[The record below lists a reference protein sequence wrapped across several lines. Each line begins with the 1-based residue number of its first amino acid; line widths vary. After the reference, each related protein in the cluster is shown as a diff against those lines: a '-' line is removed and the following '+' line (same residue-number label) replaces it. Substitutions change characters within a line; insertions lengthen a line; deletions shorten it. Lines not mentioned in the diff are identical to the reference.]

1 MPNNYSASL
10 KVSLAPQHQGLYG
23 QLIRDLYHD
32 PNYSRNL
39 AHNLP
44 FSLES
49 LGKVRIVLIFDST
62 WLPAAAREWLLMD
75 VILFTM
81 PLSTIQQMT
90 QWVLAIYQNIA
101 STPVPVRFKPPET
114 IVISNLFDHLA
125 SKGLFDEIKAVDDP
139 FTVQTFSNQV
149 KDFVAAME
157 QSVNEIRTKV
167 GSPRFHHPTW
177 IGNGLDT
184 CSSLLMQ

>member
-1 MPNNYSASL
+1 MDDLVPGKKHVSILTKGREPSMEPDWFNRFVTRIKTMPNNYSASL

-90 QWVLAIYQNIA
+90 QWVLAIYQNTA
-101 STPVPVRFKPPET
+101 ATPVPVRFKPPET
-114 IVISNLFDHLA
+114 IVLSNLFDHLA
-125 SKGLFDEIKAVDDP
+125 SKGLFD
-139 FTVQTFSNQV
+139 
-149 KDFVAAME
+149 
-157 QSVNEIRTKV
+157 
-167 GSPRFHHPTW
+167 
-177 IGNGLDT
+177 
-184 CSSLLMQ
+184 